1 MANSSVTREQLTRLK
16 DAAIACIDT
25 ASTLSA
31 NRCTEIRMAREQ
43 GNETQ
48 VAETVDTM
56 LRDAIDRWEQWG
68 ELLTQDATDFLQLHN
83 ADSADP
89 VKINGTVYTT
99 ASEAAGALLDPVLS
113 TFNTL
118 VDVGDPTN
126 DEAAAVA
133 EATKAG
139 TVATRRCCARLAVE
153 RVKHDVDFAD
163 RIADL
168 WSDETEDIDAQAL
181 RVAVESEWAQASRAI
196 YDGKAP
202 STLEAVCGGLTDGM
216 ERIVRFLWGRRYPT
230 KWDALAE
237 SCWSGGEAADSAITK
252 QLQRLTE
259 RLLENSIT
267 DVFLD
272 VDIDRRSVKVVR
284 PRLIDE

>member
-1 MANSSVTREQLTRLK
+1 MASSSATREQLTRLK

-31 NRCTEIRMAREQ
+31 NRSDEIRMACKD

-48 VAETVDTM
+48 AAKTVGAM

-68 ELLTQDATDFLQLHN
+68 ELLTQDASDLLQLHN

-89 VKINGTVYTT
+89 VQINGTAYTT
-99 ASEAAGALLDPVLS
+99 ATEAAGALLDPVLS
-113 TFNTL
+113 TFDTL
-118 VDVGDPTN
+118 VDVQDRAN

-139 TVATRRCCARLAVE
+139 NVATRRCCAKLAVE
-153 RVKHDVDFAD
+153 RVKRDVDFAD

-168 WSDETEDIDAQAL
+168 WSDEREGVDAQAL

-196 YDGKAP
+196 YDGQAP
-202 STLEAVCGGLTDGM
+202 STLEEVCGGLTDGM

-237 SCWSGGEAADSAITK
+237 SCWSGGEAADSAIRK

-272 VDIDRRSVKVVR
+272 VDLDRRSVKVVR